1 MSIYKQAFGLTKE
14 PFQATPD
21 PGMLFLTG
29 QHREAL
35 AGLAYAIA
43 ERKGFAVLTGPA
55 GTGKSTLVRKVLES
69 DENAIISSV
78 VLNPTL
84 STAEFLEAALLD
96 FGIPEIPASKAQR
109 IWTLQKFLLETHDQ
123 GSIAVLVVDE
133 AHKLNHEV
141 LEEIRL
147 LSNIEFADN
156 KLLQI
161 VLVGQ
166 SELLTLLDRPDLKQF
181 KQRIALRL
189 ALGPLANEEICDYM
203 RHRWEQAGAGES
215 LPFSGDAIAA
225 IGQLSEG
232 IPRLINTIADNALLQ
247 AFGQGTRIVGADHV
261 NRAAEEL
268 GVGPRRPAA
277 TPKFERSTPLRMP
290 AEIPGWWGR
299 LAARI
304 GWAPGL

>member
-1 MSIYKQAFGLTKE
+1 VSIYKQAFG
-14 PFQATPD
+14 ATPD
-21 PGMLFLTG
+21 PGLLFLTR

-35 AGLAYAIA
+35 AGLAYAITQ
-43 ERKGFAVLTGPA
+43 RKGFAVLTGPA

-69 DENAIISSV
+69 DGDAIVSSV

-84 STAEFLEAALLD
+84 STSEFLEAALLD
-96 FGIPEIPASKAQR
+96 FGIAEIPVSKAQR
-109 IWTLQKFLLETHDQ
+109 IWTFQKFLLDTHDQ

-133 AHKLNHEV
+133 AHKLNSEV
-141 LEEIRL
+141 VEEIRL
-147 LSNIEFADN
+147 LSNIEFADK
-156 KLLQI
+156 KLLQV

-166 SELLTLLDRPDLKQF
+166 SELLALLDGADLRQF

-189 ALGPLANEEICDYM
+189 TLGPLANDEICDYM
-203 RHRWEQAGAGES
+203 RHRWEKAGAVET
-215 LPFSGDAIAA
+215 LPFAADAIAA

-232 IPRLINTIADNALLQ
+232 IPRVINIIADNALLL

-268 GVGPRRPAA
+268 GVGRRRAA
-277 TPKFERSTPLRMP
+277 TGKFERITPLRMP
-290 AEIPGWWGR
+290 AEGDANMGLPGWWGR

-304 GWAPGL
+304 GWVPGL